1 MLNSTNIECNLGDNM
16 KTIKLMIGTSQLAM
30 IQMFNGIFNKVV
42 WASDNMETVAH
53 YYEGAVVELEVKLLK
68 SKQHQYIR
76 NYDTLNTYKRG
87 YNWGCAKMRC
97 PAGAIWYSFSAEYLR
112 KYLVSIHEIH
122 PDLTPWQEEY

>member
-1 MLNSTNIECNLGDNM
+1 
-16 KTIKLMIGTSQLAM
+16 MICTSRLSM

-76 NYDTLNTYKRG
+76 NYDTLNAYKHG
-87 YNWGCAKMRC
+87 YNWGCARMRY
-97 PAGAIWYSFSAEYLR
+97 PAGATWYSFSREYLQR
-112 KYLVSIHEIH
+112 YLIGLREIH
-122 PDLTPWQEEY
+122 PDLTQWDED